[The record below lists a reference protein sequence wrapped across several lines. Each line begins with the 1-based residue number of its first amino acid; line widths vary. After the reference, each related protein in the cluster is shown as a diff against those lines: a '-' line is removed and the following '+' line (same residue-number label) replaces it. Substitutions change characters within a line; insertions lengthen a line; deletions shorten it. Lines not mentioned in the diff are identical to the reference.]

1 MCSSDLA
8 DMGSLLNFGELIT
21 QETGIPTKTIP
32 MVSTPMV
39 LEAVR
44 KIALAQD
51 LEEVYNAAVETR
63 LYFDNDA
70 PQPKAMDATR
80 VIVAA
85 CFTGQGSSQKISSY
99 LKGNMDL
106 ARVGADAVALGA
118 SSMEDLVR
126 QIRALDKQVLAV
138 VGMVNP
144 GLAGVPFF
152 RVEDVLTPQGLD
164 ALRDLLERERVYN
177 QIADTLA
184 SHLSVKDSRLLVTT
198 AKAVLERLHM
208 GMGRKVD
215 TDVLIGAMLH
225 VGCMVERLVKG
236 ESCHPFPKLEAFVAQ
251 NGDAVALARAEL
263 RVLEEMYEI
272 SITDSEVAYIVQMVL
287 ECQPE

>member
-1 MCSSDLA
+1 
-8 DMGSLLNFGELIT
+8 
-21 QETGIPTKTIP
+21 
-32 MVSTPMV
+32 
-39 LEAVR
+39 
-44 KIALAQD
+44 
-51 LEEVYNAAVETR
+51 
-63 LYFDNDA
+63 
-70 PQPKAMDATR
+70 
-80 VIVAA
+80 
-85 CFTGQGSSQKISSY
+85 
-99 LKGNMDL
+99 
-106 ARVGADAVALGA
+106 
-118 SSMEDLVR
+118 
-126 QIRALDKQVLAV
+126 
-138 VGMVNP
+138 
-144 GLAGVPFF
+144 
-152 RVEDVLTPQGLD
+152 
-164 ALRDLLERERVYN
+164 
-177 QIADTLA
+177 
-184 SHLSVKDSRLLVTT
+184 VKDSRLLVTT